1 VLRLEKINNMAVYSV
16 SSVKDLQVII
26 DHFDKYPLITQKRAD
41 GEARSAST
49 FKQILS
55 LWSMNLFK
63 LYFV

>member
-1 VLRLEKINNMAVYSV
+1 VRERDGGVIYTVTKI
-16 SSVKDLQVII
+16 KDIQVII

-63 LYFV
+63 LSFI